1 MKERGWSR
9 GGAGWP
15 GTWNRL
21 RSPKSR
27 PSKGIHAA
35 KPWISSAVF
44 GENTGVIDLAW
55 KIWYALLVS
64 NNKTE
69 RAVHFFST
77 EILFPNNWSKK
88 GTKKL
93 CKVFATG
100 CLFSFDTAQH
110 YISWPV
116 EKIECWLRLRC
127 KDLRMRFYILICCL
141 NCDHIFPVR
150 FKSNQIG
157 WKPQLREFVR
167 KIHQRVWGRKP
178 KGVTKSICWWSTSR
192 QDM

>member
-1 MKERGWSR
+1 MKWRRSR
-9 GGAGWP
+9 ITVSGHQRADH
-15 GTWNRL
+15 
-21 RSPKSR
+21 PKAYMQQNCGFPALLLVR
-27 PSKGIHAA
+27 TL
-35 KPWISSAVF
+35 VVRVT
-44 GENTGVIDLAW
+44 ELAW
-55 KIWYALLVS
+55 EIWYALLVS

-77 EILFPNNWSKK
+77 ETLFPNNWSKK

-178 KGVTKSICWWSTSR
+178 KGLTKSICWWSTSH